1 MPLGV
6 VRSLPLAAVVWP
18 AFLVACLLEM
28 LVFAVADPL
37 RLHWPGRAMADM
49 SPLASYSV
57 AFFVFWA
64 SCALCGLLVLVLTR
78 SPQQVND
85 DSA

>member
-1 MPLGV
+1 VPLGIL
-6 VRSLPLAAVVWP
+6 RSLPLAAVIWP

-37 RLHWPGRAMADM
+37 RLHWPGGGQAGL
-49 SPLASYSV
+49 SPLAVYSL
-57 AFFVFWA
+57 AFFAFWA

-85 DSA
+85 DTA